1 MEKSQRP
8 LVPELELRYPP
19 RPPRPNPAIEID
31 SAVEYIR
38 WHADALQRHGL
49 NGGSA
54 SLAEEDDKHSHLLQR
69 AIRDC
74 GWCIYIQYGDE
85 GVKELAASAIAGLI
99 NPYRFELKHLIDHSL
114 HGIGL
119 WKTYGAA

>member
-1 MEKSQRP
+1 MEKSQLP
-8 LVPELELRYPP
+8 LGPELELRYPL
-19 RPPRPNPAIEID
+19 RPPRPNPAVEID

-49 NGGSA
+49 NGSA
-54 SLAEEDDKHSHLLQR
+54 VSLAEEDDKHSHLLQR

-74 GWCIYIQYGDE
+74 GWCINVQHGDE
-85 GVKELAASAIAGLI
+85 GVKELAASAIAGLM

-119 WKTYGAA
+119 WKTYGAP